1 MSKVISRDEMQL
13 HLGDFNTL
21 LQRQPYLLESVGVL
35 VSFLGTCITKRQTHN
50 CPKVLLGYEIL
61 SQ

>member
-21 LQRQPYLLESVGVL
+21 LQRQPHLLESVG
-35 VSFLGTCITKRQTHN
+35 GTRKFSWH
-50 CPKVLLGYEIL
+50 LHY
-61 SQ
+61 